1 MVKNNSQN
9 PDAATGNPAMR
20 IKYFSAEDVKYLIEN
35 TDDFKVVI
43 SDDTVIASDGNCF
56 LNATPDPDS
65 KTGSTYKN
73 NFWYDLGEC
82 QRLVKDKKYDEIAR
96 IIRKGI
102 YKSDNLNVG
111 LYHILTTDRLKS
123 MLEGEL
129 DHNFIIAHTSLDGG
143 KTTIANTIG
152 YIYMDEAGMF
162 VFKNNNTNCEYELG
176 DFWTIPADMD
186 NADDFLKDM
195 VKRIN
200 TALCEVLCLS
210 HPIML
215 NKDEITDLY
224 NYIHRAWYCLRYNF
238 EKTDMYGDTWYSRN
252 EDEYGNELPIWQWCI
267 GNKDRDKK
275 VEIGFVRINYAD
287 LFQSGNLI
295 KEMVEVLDDIIL

>member
-1 MVKNNSQN
+1 MKHNFSKSNT
-9 PDAATGNPAMR
+9 ATGKTAMR
-20 IKYFSAEDVKYLIEN
+20 IKYFSGEDVKHLIEN
-35 TDDFKVVI
+35 TDDFKVVV
-43 SDDTVIASDGNCF
+43 SDDTVIASGDKTF
-56 LNATPDPDS
+56 VNATPDPDNE
-65 KTGSTYKN
+65 TGKLYKI
-73 NFWYDLGEC
+73 NFWYDIDESLIND
-82 QRLVKDKKYDEIAR
+82 QKYDEIAR

-102 YKSDNLNVG
+102 YKRDNLNVG

-129 DHNFIIAHTSLDGG
+129 DHNHIIAHTSFDDG
-143 KTTIANTIG
+143 KTTIANAIG

-162 VFKNNNTNCEYELG
+162 VFKDDKSNYEYELG
-176 DFWTIPADMD
+176 DFWTIPTDMD
-186 NADDFLKDM
+186 NPDDFLKDM

-215 NKDEITDLY
+215 NRDEICDLY
-224 NYIHRAWYCLRYNF
+224 NYIYRAWHCLRYNF
-238 EKTDMYGDTWYSRN
+238 EKTDMYGDTWYSCN
-252 EDEYGNELPIWQWCI
+252 EDEYGDELPIWQWYI

-275 VEIGFVRINYAD
+275 VEIGFLRINLAE
-287 LFQSGNLI
+287 LFESGNLI